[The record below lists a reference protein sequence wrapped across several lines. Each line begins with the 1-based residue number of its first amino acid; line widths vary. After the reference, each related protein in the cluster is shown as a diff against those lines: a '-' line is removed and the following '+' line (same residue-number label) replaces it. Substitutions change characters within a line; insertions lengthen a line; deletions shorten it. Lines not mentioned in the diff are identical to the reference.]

1 MACTT
6 VTGNGNQPSW
16 LNQLNRYLIACQ
28 GAWHQPTSCLPAGYA
43 LAEIGLWLE
52 LERDPTICA
61 NLDWAHFDLLTDGLV
76 KAAGCEA

>member
-1 MACTT
+1 M
-6 VTGNGNQPSW
+6 G
-16 LNQLNRYLIACQ
+16 Q
-28 GAWHQPTSCLPAGYA
+28 GAHIAGYA

-76 KAAGCEA
+76 KAAGCEAERDS

>member
-1 MACTT
+1 MLAR
-6 VTGNGNQPSW
+6 SSMH
-16 LNQLNRYLIACQ
+16 I
-28 GAWHQPTSCLPAGYA
+28 AGYA

-52 LERDPTICA
+52 LERDLTIRA

>member
-1 MACTT
+1 MRYIGDIERLSVAAHI
-6 VTGNGNQPSW
+6 GPYALPGQPDCAAH
-16 LNQLNRYLIACQ
+16 I
-28 GAWHQPTSCLPAGYA
+28 AGYA

-52 LERDPTICA
+52 LEPNPTICA

>member
-1 MACTT
+1 MAAAHIGTYALP
-6 VTGNGNQPSW
+6 GQPD
-16 LNQLNRYLIACQ
+16 RAAHI
-28 GAWHQPTSCLPAGYA
+28 AGYA

-52 LERDPTICA
+52 LEPNPAICA